1 MKSSTVTTM
10 RLLRH
15 IDVQSIWI
23 QPSG

>member
-1 MKSSTVTTM
+1 MKSSTVTM